1 MTSSYQNMMGRKKS
15 TQNDG
20 LDYFPTPPM
29 ALTTFLT
36 ELIIN
41 HYKLLPDYLCWE
53 PACGDGRLSEILKTT
68 EGGRSILSTD
78 IVHRGYVKQDFTWD
92 FFDTELIMGTLHD
105 SWTGDIL
112 TNPPFKLA
120 EQFLHQAMKITGDTS
135 KIYLL
140 LRSMWQEGKG
150 RYARIFSV
158 YPPDYIYQASGRI
171 KFTRGTGTGGGM
183 VPYSWFI
190 WDKSI
195 PNEGKETK
203 LRWFNYD

>member
-1 MTSSYQNMMGRKKS
+1 MTTPYQNMMGRKKS
-15 TQNDG
+15 TQDDG
-20 LDYFPTPPM
+20 LDYFPTPTM
-29 ALTTFLT
+29 ALD
-36 ELIIN
+36 
-41 HYKLLPDYLCWE
+41 KLLIELVLHNPDLLPNHLCWE
-53 PACGDGRLSEILKTT
+53 PACGDGRLSKILHTAT
-68 EGGRSILSTD
+68 GGRKILSTD
-78 IVHRGYVKQDFTWD
+78 IVDRGYRGQDRVLD
-92 FFDTELIMGTLHD
+92 FLDND
-105 SWTGDIL
+105 SVFEMLRAKWHGDIL

-120 EQFLHQAMKITGDTS
+120 EPFLHQAMRITGDTS

-140 LRSMWQEGKG
+140 LRSMWQESKG
-150 RYARIFSV
+150 RYERIFSV

-171 KFTRGTGTGGGM
+171 KFTQGTGKGGGM